1 MKIHREGYGTL
12 VRSAGIFILLL
23 LFIHWS
29 AGLIWLTIVSAAL
42 LIVLWL
48 FLFRFFRVPVRI
60 LPEPGSY
67 ILAPADGK
75 IIDISKVTGLEIGC
89 DEAYRVS
96 IFMSVNNVHANWIPV
111 GGTVRKSR
119 YSPGRHLLAMRP
131 KSSMVNERSTL
142 VIEDDHGR
150 MVLVRQIAGL
160 LARRVVTYPK
170 AGQRFEM
177 GDELGF
183 IKFGS
188 RVDLLIPTDAR
199 LLVRLGDITIGRE
212 TILAD
217 W

>member
-12 VRSAGIFILLL
+12 VRSAGMIILLL
-23 LFIHWS
+23 LLIQWII
-29 AGLIWLTIVSAAL
+29 GLIWMT
-42 LIVLWL
+42 LISGSFLILLWL
-48 FLFRFFRVPVRI
+48 FIVRFFRLPVRNM
-60 LPEPGSY
+60 PEPGSH

-75 IIDISKVTGLEIGC
+75 IIDISKVNGLEVGC

-96 IFMSVNNVHANWIPV
+96 IFMSVNNVHANWVPV

-170 AGQRFEM
+170 AGQHVEM

-188 RVDLLIPTDAR
+188 RVDLLIPTQAR
-199 LLVRLGDITIGRE
+199 LLVKLGDLTTGRE
-212 TILAD
+212 TILAA